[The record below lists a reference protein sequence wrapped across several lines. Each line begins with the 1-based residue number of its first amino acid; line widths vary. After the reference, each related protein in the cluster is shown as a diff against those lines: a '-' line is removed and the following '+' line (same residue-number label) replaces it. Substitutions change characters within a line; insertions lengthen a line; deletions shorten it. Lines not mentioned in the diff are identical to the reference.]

1 MTELTNDAAV
11 FPFEEIG
18 PDLPLLPLAARRAL
32 DHAGLRLPLEGWRSL
47 ALVERQKVVA
57 AGAAAVV
64 PLEEVREAVAK
75 ASPPPVSTTPTRD
88 PEPPALPAAI
98 VDLLAGRP
106 LDLATWLRLGHLG
119 RFALVHTHRRA
130 VERDDPMRLERVY
143 DALVAPL
150 LSKGPSPEVLSFTH
164 LTPAGAVH
172 MVDVG
177 GKPVT
182 ARRAVASGAVLMS
195 PATAERLARRE
206 APKGEVLA
214 TARVAGIFAAKR
226 TPELIPLCHT
236 IALSHVEI
244 DLDVDTARGRVDV
257 TATVETVD
265 RTGVEME
272 ALTAVSVACLTI
284 YDMLKSADRAMVITD
299 VKLLEKE
306 GGRSGHFVR
315 AEVER

>member
-1 MTELTNDAAV
+1 MSNSTSDAAV

-47 ALVERQKVVA
+47 ALDDRQRVVV

-64 PLEEVREAVAK
+64 AVEEVRGVVAN

-88 PEPPALPAAI
+88 PDPPALPAAL
-98 VDLLAGRP
+98 VDMLGGRP
-106 LDLATWLRLGHLG
+106 LDQATWLRLGPLG

-130 VERDDPMRLERVY
+130 VERQDPARLSKVY
-143 DALVAPL
+143 DAIVVPL
-150 LSKGPSPEVLSFTH
+150 LSKGPSPESISLTH

-177 GKPVT
+177 GKSVT
-182 ARRAVASGAVLMS
+182 ARRAIASGAVLMS
-195 PATAERLARRE
+195 PATAERLARHE
-206 APKGEVLA
+206 APKGDVLA
-214 TARVAGIFAAKR
+214 TARVAGILAAKR
-226 TPELIPLCHT
+226 TPELIPLCHA
-236 IALSHVEI
+236 IALTHVEI

-284 YDMLKSADRAMVITD
+284 YDMLKSADRAMVIAD
-299 VKLLEKE
+299 VKLVEKD

-315 AEVER
+315 AEGDE